1 MTSSNATTSPSVTRT
16 CSSGSRPARRAAIL
30 ARVSRSA
37 GFCTSSTNWA
47 SRETEPNVIHKGRQV
62 FDILGHSDA
71 QIEPRFYLARM
82 NLPLGSKAAV
92 MSLLVALDKT
102 DPLPNQN
109 GTVNLTVHRLSWAA
123 PVTMWAV
130 SP

>member
-1 MTSSNATTSPSVTRT
+1 
-16 CSSGSRPARRAAIL
+16 
-30 ARVSRSA
+30 
-37 GFCTSSTNWA
+37 
-47 SRETEPNVIHKGRQV
+47 VIHKGRQV

-109 GTVNLTVHRLSWAA
+109 GTVNLTVQRLSWAA